1 MAKWLTTTKEET
13 ITQIILLVHF
23 TAIFLLI
30 TLSQP
35 SIHTKL
41 KNSVLSQALW
51 LSIKSFF
58 IVTSTTA
65 LYLFFAGVY
74 FLVSWDNPLLSMTS
88 EQADQAAKSLKNP
101 KALIMVALFSIW
113 PILLITYSFGVL
125 LFSKIIIREYRV
137 LN

>member
-1 MAKWLTTTKEET
+1 LTITKEET
-13 ITQIILLVHF
+13 ITQIILLLHF

-35 SIHTKL
+35 NIHTKL
-41 KNSVLSQALW
+41 KNSVLSKALW
-51 LSIKSFF
+51 LSIRSFF

-65 LYLFFAGVY
+65 LYLFFAGIY
-74 FLVSWDNPLLSMTS
+74 FLVSWDNPLLSMTAD
-88 EQADQAAKSLKNP
+88 QADQAAKSIRNP
-101 KALIMVALFSIW
+101 KALIVLALFSIW

-125 LFSKIIIREYRV
+125 LFSKIIIREYRA

>member
-1 MAKWLTTTKEET
+1 M
-13 ITQIILLVHF
+13 
-23 TAIFLLI
+23 AIFLLI

-35 SIHTKL
+35 NIHTKL
-41 KNSVLSQALW
+41 KNSVLSKALW
-51 LSIKSFF
+51 LSIRSFF

-74 FLVSWDNPLLSMTS
+74 FLVSWDNPLLSMTAD
-88 EQADQAAKSLKNP
+88 QADQAAKSIRNP
-101 KALIMVALFSIW
+101 KALIMLAIFSIW

-125 LFSKIIIREYRV
+125 LFSKIIIREYRA

>member
-1 MAKWLTTTKEET
+1 MITKEET
-13 ITQIILLVHF
+13 ITKIILLLHF
-23 TAIFLLI
+23 MAIFILL

-41 KNSVLSQALW
+41 KNSILSKSLW
-51 LSIKSFF
+51 LSIRSSFVV
-58 IVTSTTA
+58 ISTTA

-74 FLVSWDNPLLSMTS
+74 FLISWDNPLLSMTAD
-88 EQADQAAKSLKNP
+88 QADQAAKSIRNP

-125 LFSKIIIREYRV
+125 LFSKIIIREYRA